1 MSETPSHP
9 GDGLPLGD
17 RLRYGAEAAL
27 FFAFMAL
34 FRVIG
39 LPAASRLGGF
49 IGRNIFCWL
58 PPDRVAR
65 ANLLR
70 AFPEKSQTERDAI
83 RRTMWDNLGR
93 VVGEYPHL
101 DKFTPKG
108 EDPRITYSLPPGVTV
123 DDLKD
128 RPLMFLSAHLGNW
141 EVMPILAQQVG
152 LDGATVVRPPNN
164 PFVADWVARQRRING
179 PDTMIAKHNA
189 ARGMLSQL
197 RAGRMLCMLVD
208 QKLREGV
215 AVPFF
220 GHDAMTTPAP
230 AALALKTGARVLLAA
245 NRRLPG
251 PRFHVTVQETP
262 AVALTGDDTKDTLS
276 LTAAITAGIEEIVRA
291 DPGQWLWIHNRW
303 SERSDRRAR
312 DAERMRDKS

>member
-1 MSETPSHP
+1 MSETPSNP
-9 GDGLPLGD
+9 GAGLPLGE
-17 RLRYGAEAAL
+17 RLRYGAEAAV

-39 LPAASRLGGF
+39 LSAASRLGGF
-49 IGRNIFCWL
+49 IGRNILSWL

-70 AFPEKSQTERDAI
+70 AFPEKTQAERDAI

-108 EDPRITYSLPPGVTV
+108 EDPRITYSFPPGVTA
-123 DDLKD
+123 DQLKD
-128 RPLMFLSAHLGNW
+128 QPLMFLSAHLANW
-141 EVMPILAQQVG
+141 EMMPILAQQIG
-152 LDGATVVRPPNN
+152 IDAATVVRPPNN
-164 PFVADWVARQRRING
+164 PYVADWVARQRRING
-179 PDTMIAKHNA
+179 PETLIAKHNA
-189 ARGMLSQL
+189 VRSMLSQL
-197 RAGRMLCMLVD
+197 RGDRALCMLVD
-208 QKLREGV
+208 QKLREGI

-230 AALALKTGARVLLAA
+230 AALALKTGARICIAA
-245 NRRLPG
+245 NRRSAG
-251 PRFHVTVQETP
+251 ARFHVTVSPILDFNPSGDETE
-262 AVALTGDDTKDTLS
+262 DTRR
-276 LTAAITAGIEEIVRA
+276 LTAAITERIEQIVRD

-303 SERSDRRAR
+303 PTPR
-312 DAERMRDKS
+312 DAELMKVKT

>member
-1 MSETPSHP
+1 MSEAA
-9 GDGLPLGD
+9 PLSGE
-17 RLRYGAEAAL
+17 RLSLVHSLRYRAEAGV

-39 LPAASRLGGF
+39 LETASRLGGW
-49 IGRNIFCWL
+49 IGRNIFPWL
-58 PPDRVAR
+58 PPDRIAR
-65 ANLLR
+65 VNLAR
-70 AFPEKSQTERDAI
+70 AFPEKSESERNAI
-83 RRTMWDNLGR
+83 RRAMWDNLGR

-123 DDLKD
+123 EDL
-128 RPLMFLSAHLGNW
+128 RAGPQLFLSAHLGNW
-141 EVMPILAQQVG
+141 EMMPILAHQVG
-152 LDGATVVRPPNN
+152 LPIAAVVRPPNN

-179 PDTMIAKHNA
+179 PDTLIAKHNA
-189 ARGMLSQL
+189 ARPMLAQL
-197 RAGRMLCMLVD
+197 RAGKMLCILVD

-230 AALALKTGARVLLAA
+230 AALALRTGARVWLAA
-245 NRRLPG
+245 NRRLAG
-251 PRFHVTVQETP
+251 PRFHVTAQPVADFTP
-262 AVALTGDDTKDTLS
+262 SGDEARDMLK
-276 LTAAITAGIEEIVRA
+276 LTAAITEGIERIIRD

-303 SERSDRRAR
+303 PTAR
-312 DAERMRDKS
+312 DAELMRGKA

>member
-1 MSETPSHP
+1 MSETPSP
-9 GDGLPLGD
+9 SGAGLPLGQK
-17 RLRYGAEAAL
+17 LRYGVEAAV

-39 LPAASRLGGF
+39 LPAASRLGGW

-65 ANLLR
+65 ANLVR
-70 AFPEKSQTERDAI
+70 AFPEKTPAERNAI

-108 EDPRITYSLPPGVTV
+108 DDPRITYSLPPGVTL
-123 DDLKD
+123 DALKGQ
-128 RPLMFLSAHLGNW
+128 PLIFLSAHLGNW
-141 EVMPILAQQVG
+141 EMLPILAHQVG
-152 LDGATVVRPPNN
+152 LNIATVVRPPNN
-164 PFVADWVARQRRING
+164 PFVANWVARQRRING

-189 ARGMLSQL
+189 VRPMLSQL
-197 RAGRMLCMLVD
+197 RCGRSLCMLVD
-208 QKLREGV
+208 QKMREGI

-230 AALALKTGARVLLAA
+230 AALALRTGAPIWLAA
-245 NRRLPG
+245 NRRLAG
-251 PRFHVTVQETP
+251 PRFHVTAQPVANFTP
-262 AVALTGDDTKDTLS
+262 SGDEAQDMHK
-276 LTAAITAGIEEIVRA
+276 LTAAITEGIEQIVRD

-303 SERSDRRAR
+303 PTAR
-312 DAERMRDKS
+312 DAELMRGKA